1 MTNRQFGLLL
11 GLSLILFTFQ
21 NCGRSGFETA
31 GEDDLLSVSGVT
43 PTSKDST
50 PIAFEVGLDTIAYNS
65 CVPSVRT
72 TPGYSTI
79 RATAGGARGG
89 ARLTPQFM
97 ASAASQLVPILGNPQ
112 VLDVQYKQLIETTNP
127 GAEAQAAFRSISD
140 LQAVYTGTAPDGIWG
155 KMDYLSHDSWL
166 TPLVDSARRQNNA
179 FVGYSARAPS
189 QSARFDFKFSQDFGS
204 GTDYWSGLLGIQ
216 GFKSCVVNGC
226 QGFGRFNLAVGFSE
240 PSNKKLIRGPAA
252 NSAAQVYAY
261 GRGYRL
267 DFGHPRDPTST
278 NPNQVFTSHG
288 ARAVKG
294 ILEYDLRTQNPI
306 SDGATPNSWSCFE
319 IPIMS
324 PNNRGPTSDPQTS
337 ALDDVKGFVIDPVTG
352 LPTTQPLPRQN
363 LCNPMQ
369 GNFAVGNFTALRLEK
384 VREILPAANWQLGFQ
399 NINGSSR
406 LCAIPTGFDCYPTE
420 AYQRFVN
427 GVAQPYPY
435 YVSYTPGEACINEE
449 NLAVELTKTG
459 DAALDRVC
467 GHYVS
472 VCIKN

>member
-1 MTNRQFGLLL
+1 MTNRQFGLLM

-31 GEDDLLSVSGVT
+31 GEDTLLSVSGVT

-50 PIAFEVGLDTIAYNS
+50 PIAFEVGLDAIAYNS

-79 RATAGGARGG
+79 RATAGGSRGG

-127 GAEAQAAFRSISD
+127 GAEVQAAFRSISD
-140 LQAVYTGTAPDGIWG
+140 LQATYTGTSIDGTWG
-155 KMDYLSHDSWL
+155 KMDGLSHDSWL
-166 TPLVDSARRQNNA
+166 TPLVDSARRRGNA

-189 QSARFDFKFSQDFGS
+189 STARFDFNFSQDFGS
-204 GTDYWSGLLGIQ
+204 GSDYWSGLLSIQ

-240 PSNKKLIRGPAA
+240 PSNKKLIRGPTS
-252 NSAAQVYAY
+252 NSAAQVYAF

-278 NPNQVFTSHG
+278 NPNQVFMGHG
-288 ARAVKG
+288 ARALKG
-294 ILEYDLRTQNPI
+294 IFEYDLKTQNLV

-324 PNNRGPTSDPQTS
+324 PNKRGARDFPQTS
-337 ALDDVKGFVIDPVTG
+337 ALDNRVGADPASR
-352 LPTTQPLPRQN
+352 QP

-369 GNFAVGNFTALRLEK
+369 GNLAVGNFTALRLEK
-384 VREILPAANWQLGFQ
+384 VRELLPASSWQLGFQ
-399 NINGSSR
+399 NINGGLR

-420 AYQRFVN
+420 AYQKFEA
-427 GVAQPYPY
+427 GVARPYPY
-435 YVSYTPGEACINEE
+435 YVSYAPDEACINEE
-449 NLAVELTKTG
+449 NLATELTKTG

-467 GHYVS
+467 GHYIS
-472 VCIKN
+472 VCTKN